1 MAADNSHRDAAEVHE
16 QAAEAHAE
24 SAVFLDDHGDPEL
37 ADLERR
43 SEEVER
49 ESADIALER
58 ARLSD
63 DRGMRERLRV
73 FFDGEER

>member
-1 MAADNSHRDAAEVHE
+1 VAITTILVG
-16 QAAEAHAE
+16 
-24 SAVFLDDHGDPEL
+24 LDLSGP
-37 ADLERR
+37 
-43 SEEVER
+43 
-49 ESADIALER
+49 ADIALER